1 MKTSVKD
8 IIFVF
13 GNPIR
18 QVQELGKKYDIE
30 VIGTSVPDNLISEL
44 STANDVS
51 QFFFIVTDEEELG
64 AVNKMFRRLV
74 KRDNTEPNMF
84 VIIDKRYIQK
94 LKVGNSKVYVK
105 DFIDL
110 TESVLT
116 DLVFSTVIHNQ
127 TQYFLEVEREV
138 PTTMPK
144 EKMERVARILNNVDS
159 QNTLEGIRTQFKII
173 KQNQDS
179 LMVTKLVLNSE
190 SEGKAEN
197 DIKMETQ
204 EFLREKIDELKA
216 KLSVATT
223 KTDLEDL
230 MTILLELLN
239 MRSDDLKESSVDFI
253 QKIIDE
259 EIEKGKALSEE
270 SRNALEEIEST
281 LIDGDKKEIEFLVQQ
296 RTEYINKL
304 NTVVREVNARVEM
317 IKSVSV
323 KYLGE
328 IKETSMELL
337 SGEYRSLLPVESRI
351 AFKESYKNN
360 GLAIQ
365 ESTILLVEKS
375 NEVIQDLQTVVSK
388 YNNLV
393 NLDTSIIESQQRLV
407 ETLTTQKVVERVQYT
422 DPLSVKLNVLVSPTP
437 NLGVSTILKVFKN
450 KWKSMLVLDF
460 REIISDPKGFTQL
473 EFDDLMNGNIDLF
486 KSGYVKVNVPMAN
499 DVDEAHLEER
509 LNLIESEFEYI
520 LVVVD
525 KYITTGISFDRIQ
538 KIMYLTDSAE
548 KNLLEINKIIQLYE
562 PLMDKLKKRMLI
574 LNKMTKLQKQEVKTL
589 TTIAGVDPTRVKI
602 NIIDISVELIDGDE
616 VEYKNINNKFN
627 YF

>member
-30 VIGTSVPDNLISEL
+30 VIGTSVPDNLINEL

-127 TQYFLEVEREV
+127 TQYFLEVEKEI

-197 DIKMETQ
+197 GIKMETQ

-216 KLSVATT
+216 KLAVATT